1 MKDSDLIYLKYERNI
16 INEGGAAGHMMHPFD
31 LPNVTHLR
39 DIIDVMYDAVEKL
52 NKGTSTV
59 KLDGVNLSLK
69 IIPSNNEYKH
79 EYALDRGSQKIIDV
93 NGITVDTLTDR
104 FPEGHGMLEKGKTIL
119 NIMNESIPNTVNE
132 LEALGLWN
140 DPTKFINTEYIDG
153 KENVIDYGNK
163 KIIAFH
169 GINQFV
175 EKKDRKGNRT
185 RPGLKAN
192 PNKKETSRSIN
203 YDEKALQELRDK
215 VNVIA
220 QRYGFEVLSGI
231 YVTQKNTPNL
241 TYTLNQPVSV
251 VYSEDET
258 VTKPL
263 KDWVSN
269 NYNIPKS
276 DRVSRDGKSI
286 GAVSK
291 ENFLTVFPQD
301 GENQI
306 PLDKLYPEHDIATAV
321 AGALTYLVTK
331 QLGAEILRS
340 YTTDEYGDTSEHEGI
355 VISDIDYGK
364 DEFGNPNSL
373 KITGDFIVTGMG
385 GQLATN
391 RKPVKHEDEDDQS
404 APAVTYGVGKMDF
417 SNYFSDPRS
426 SKDPGGTGFKGKIVK

>member
-220 QRYGFEVLSGI
+220 QRYGF
-231 YVTQKNTPNL
+231 K
-241 TYTLNQPVSV
+241 
-251 VYSEDET
+251 
-258 VTKPL
+258 
-263 KDWVSN
+263 
-269 NYNIPKS
+269 
-276 DRVSRDGKSI
+276 
-286 GAVSK
+286 
-291 ENFLTVFPQD
+291 F
-301 GENQI
+301 
-306 PLDKLYPEHDIATAV
+306 
-321 AGALTYLVTK
+321 YLVYM
-331 QLGAEILRS
+331 L
-340 YTTDEYGDTSEHEGI
+340 
-355 VISDIDYGK
+355 
-364 DEFGNPNSL
+364 L
-373 KITGDFIVTGMG
+373 K
-385 GQLATN
+385 
-391 RKPVKHEDEDDQS
+391 
-404 APAVTYGVGKMDF
+404 
-417 SNYFSDPRS
+417 
-426 SKDPGGTGFKGKIVK
+426 KIHPI